1 MSKKR
6 KVAIRLIAVFIAA
19 IILGSAVRVGMYY
32 FEYRQDSKILY
43 YLKENES
50 KSVFRGLVNDDGK
63 PYQQKTVR
71 YDIDGDGKKE
81 IVYAGYDELG
91 SGYPRYVICS
101 IGIHS
106 SQKFYVKAIYDLTC
120 FDYTVAPDK
129 AKYVLQH
136 GIPSMAIKSGKLLF
150 QVHDYDDKDKILNTF
165 TMTGQQGDHLVFN
178 TESGRFVTSDWEDFD
193 KEDSYEEKNCRN
205 CVCSMF
211 GSFGSSVGIVGSTY
225 NGASGFCNTNKGNV
239 LSRSNSISAEGSY
252 TKTRSD

>member
-6 KVAIRLIAVFIAA
+6 KVATRLIAAFIAA
-19 IILGSAVRVGMYY
+19 IMLGSAVRVGMYY
-32 FEYRQDSKILY
+32 FEYRQENKLLQ

-106 SQKFYVKAIYDLTC
+106 GQKFYVKAIYDLTC

-178 TESGRFVTSDWEDFD
+178 TESGQFVTSDWEDFD
-193 KEDSYEEKNCRN
+193 KEEDK
-205 CVCSMF
+205 
-211 GSFGSSVGIVGSTY
+211 
-225 NGASGFCNTNKGNV
+225 
-239 LSRSNSISAEGSY
+239 
-252 TKTRSD
+252 D

>member
-1 MSKKR
+1 MR
-6 KVAIRLIAVFIAA
+6 ANQFFVAW
-19 IILGSAVRVGMYY
+19 
-32 FEYRQDSKILY
+32 
-43 YLKENES
+43 
-50 KSVFRGLVNDDGK
+50 
-63 PYQQKTVR
+63 YQQKTVR

-106 SQKFYVKAIYDLTC
+106 GQKFYVKAIYDLTC

-193 KEDSYEEKNCRN
+193 KEEDKN
-205 CVCSMF
+205 
-211 GSFGSSVGIVGSTY
+211 
-225 NGASGFCNTNKGNV
+225 
-239 LSRSNSISAEGSY
+239 
-252 TKTRSD
+252 

>member
-1 MSKKR
+1 MRFGHLLGNGEYQMVLAQCQKR
-6 KVAIRLIAVFIAA
+6 VNRDAYGTISCLTAMDLDGN
-19 IILGSAVRVGMYY
+19 ILWQYGEPTDNMEIGNISADMPM
-32 FEYRQDSKILY
+32 QI
-43 YLKENES
+43 
-50 KSVFRGLVNDDGK
+50 
-63 PYQQKTVR
+63 

-101 IGIHS
+101 IGIRS
-106 SQKFYVKAIYDLTC
+106 GQKFYVKAIYDLTC

-193 KEDSYEEKNCRN
+193 KEEDKN
-205 CVCSMF
+205 
-211 GSFGSSVGIVGSTY
+211 
-225 NGASGFCNTNKGNV
+225 
-239 LSRSNSISAEGSY
+239 
-252 TKTRSD
+252 